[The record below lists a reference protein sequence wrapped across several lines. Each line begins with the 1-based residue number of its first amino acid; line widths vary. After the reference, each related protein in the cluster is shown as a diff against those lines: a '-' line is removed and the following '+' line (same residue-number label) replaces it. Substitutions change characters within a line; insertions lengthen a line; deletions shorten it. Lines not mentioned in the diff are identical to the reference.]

1 MGKTIHSDMRE
12 KLRLG
17 TELTRRV
24 VTVEACANLYQVLL
38 FDFQL
43 LCANDFSLA
52 LSNPTQCP

>member
-24 VTVEACANLYQVLL
+24 VTVEVCANFYQVLL
-38 FDFQL
+38 FDSHL
-43 LCANDFSLA
+43 LCANNFSLA